1 MNTRKKTLKNAKEA
15 YETLLELYC
24 DLCKTIDLVEANGLV
39 NTIAEVVEKVKQN
52 YFFPVSLSH
61 VFDVHNQNTNAITE
75 EARVLAAK
83 ELYEWLASLLFQFEE
98 ANINSM
104 RPYMNMLE
112 YGRTYIP
119 YTLSQQWGEDYR
131 KDRQF
136 SHEKFYFAITA
147 ELYRKNE
154 NEYQEYSQKLR
165 AEINAVK
172 SIFPKEKSLPK
183 KIRERVQNEIS
194 DLQREYHA
202 YIEKNYPPIK
212 HAFSNYN
219 KKLQLYLHQRNEK
232 LWIVMINGYES
243 TFPECQVYPKEV
255 DVMFRFHNVEAE
267 ASRIISGGLAG
278 YGDGF
283 GFKYMFDEQSIHHEL
298 NKIFVKYASE
308 SDLTAYAVYM
318 LRGRLNDVTYVGKQK
333 ELIINKDRFLIYLYD
348 SLTRSNIQDVINMCK
363 NKYKGLILRY
373 FPPRE
378 IINILQENHL
388 SYMSIEKMGNDIVN
402 NRNGEMIHLYI
413 KERISRLKI
422 AKRENINLSAALL
435 RQRLEKCPK
444 GKEGWSEYEDIG
456 TEIFKYLFADEFR
469 HFKYDVQ
476 STTEDGI
483 ARRDLI
489 VHNTYKNSPCF
500 WEQMK
505 EDFQTKVIVV
515 DFKNYTNPLNADEF
529 YNVSKYFN
537 GKVGHFAII
546 FSRNGLDASALKKQ
560 SKMLGKNELILCLK
574 DTDVRDLIDSKE
586 RNQNPSDILE
596 DMYYALCKN
605 G

>member
-1 MNTRKKTLKNAKEA
+1 
-15 YETLLELYC
+15 
-24 DLCKTIDLVEANGLV
+24 
-39 NTIAEVVEKVKQN
+39 
-52 YFFPVSLSH
+52 
-61 VFDVHNQNTNAITE
+61 
-75 EARVLAAK
+75 
-83 ELYEWLASLLFQFEE
+83 
-98 ANINSM
+98 
-104 RPYMNMLE
+104 
-112 YGRTYIP
+112 
-119 YTLSQQWGEDYR
+119 
-131 KDRQF
+131 
-136 SHEKFYFAITA
+136 
-147 ELYRKNE
+147 
-154 NEYQEYSQKLR
+154 
-165 AEINAVK
+165 
-172 SIFPKEKSLPK
+172 
-183 KIRERVQNEIS
+183 
-194 DLQREYHA
+194 
-202 YIEKNYPPIK
+202 
-212 HAFSNYN
+212 
-219 KKLQLYLHQRNEK
+219 
-232 LWIVMINGYES
+232 
-243 TFPECQVYPKEV
+243 
-255 DVMFRFHNVEAE
+255 MFRFHNVESE

-283 GFKYMFDEQSIHHEL
+283 GFKYMFDEQSMHHEL

-318 LRGRLNDVTYVGKQK
+318 LRGRLNDVNYVEKQK
-333 ELIINKDRFLIYLYD
+333 ELIVNKDRFLIYLQD
-348 SLTRSNIQDVINMCK
+348 SLTRSNIQEVINMCK
-363 NKYKGLILRY
+363 NKCKGLILRF

-413 KERISRLKI
+413 KERLSRLKI

-560 SKMLGKNELILCLK
+560 SKMLVENELILCLT
-574 DTDVRDLIDSKE
+574 DADVRDLIDSKE
-586 RNQNPSDILE
+586 RNQTPSDILE